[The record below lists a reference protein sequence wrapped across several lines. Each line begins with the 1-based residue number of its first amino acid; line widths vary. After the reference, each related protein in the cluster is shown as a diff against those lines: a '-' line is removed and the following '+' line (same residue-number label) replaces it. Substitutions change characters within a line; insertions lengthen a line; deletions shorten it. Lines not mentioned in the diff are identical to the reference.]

1 MQGKKIS
8 IGAGFLLIMSLL
20 FFFDDSGMF
29 AALILSALVHELGHL
44 FGIALL
50 KSKVTGVR
58 LELTG
63 AAISYDSRRVSY
75 FGEAAIALSGPLFGL
90 VFAVIAA
97 SMAKYH
103 EDLLFISGV
112 SFSLSLLNLL
122 PARNLDG
129 GRILLALL
137 SRLKNED
144 FAERVVCLSSC
155 LVSFAMLVLGWFI
168 LIYTRGNFSF
178 LLVGIWL
185 LFDIARMSLRG

>member
-1 MQGKKIS
+1 
-8 IGAGFLLIMSLL
+8 
-20 FFFDDSGMF
+20 
-29 AALILSALVHELGHL
+29 
-44 FGIALL
+44 
-50 KSKVTGVR
+50 
-58 LELTG
+58 
-63 AAISYDSRRVSY
+63 
-75 FGEAAIALSGPLFGL
+75 
-90 VFAVIAA
+90 
-97 SMAKYH
+97 MAKYH
-103 EDLLFISGV
+103 EDLLFYSGV